1 MDCLIEQLGREILT
15 GDVPE
20 RAKLSGRVTDDSR
33 KVSEGDIFVAVRGP
47 MVDGHEFVDDAKRA
61 GAALILVERGI
72 GDEAAQRV
80 GAIARTVAD
89 SKNSLGKLA
98 WACQNRPDVKLKL
111 FGVTGT
117 NGKTTVATML
127 KWILDYNG
135 VCSGF
140 VGTVGYDVGDG
151 LKPLEN
157 TTPGSVQL
165 AELAAEMVKNGL
177 QAMVMECSSHGLHQ
191 KRTAGMEFAA
201 AAYTNLSG
209 DHLDYH
215 GDMESYRDCKAM
227 LFDHLVDNGVAV
239 INNDDEH
246 AYHMIKA
253 CGDHEVIT
261 FGLQRNDADLEA
273 HIKEMDM
280 RGCEVELH
288 YLGQKYKVKM
298 PVVARHNVSNFLAAA
313 GMALGGG
320 LNMKGILQAMKE
332 FPGVPGRLSAVDCG
346 QDFGVFVDYAH
357 TDDALERVLATVK
370 ELAAGRVI
378 LVFGCGGDRDRS
390 KRPRMAKAAQKY
402 ADVIF
407 VTNDNPRTEDPQQ
420 IIADCIAGF
429 DSGVEYSILPDR
441 AEAIYAAIGAAGEGD
456 VVLIAGKGHED
467 YQIIGT
473 EKVHF
478 DDREIAEKSIEKRQ
492 KAEGSGQ

>member
-1 MDCLIEQLGREILT
+1 MDNLIEQLGKEII
-15 GDVPE
+15 GGAVPD
-20 RAKLSGRVTDDSR
+20 RSVLSGKVTDDSR
-33 KVSEGDIFVAVRGP
+33 EVAAGDIFVAVKGP
-47 MVDGHEFVDDAKRA
+47 EVDGHRFA
-61 GAALILVERGI
+61 GAAKAKGAALVLVENGI
-72 GDEAAQRV
+72 GAEA
-80 GAIARTVAD
+80 ARTVGEAARYVANSSETLGRLAQTVNGWP
-89 SKNSLGKLA
+89 SK
-98 WACQNRPDVKLKL
+98 KLKL
-111 FGVTGT
+111 YGVTGT
-117 NGKTTVATML
+117 NGKTTVATMV
-127 KWILDYNG
+127 KWILEYNG
-135 VCSGF
+135 VRCGF
-140 VGTVGYDVGDG
+140 VGTVGYDVGGG
-151 LKPLEN
+151 LVELAN

-165 AELAAEMVKNGL
+165 GRLMGEMVSNGM

-191 KRTAGMEFAA
+191 KRTAGLAFTAA
-201 AAYTNLSG
+201 AFTNLSG

-239 INNDDEH
+239 INNDDGH
-246 AYHMIKA
+246 AYHMIKV
-253 CGDHEVIT
+253 CGDREVLT
-261 FGLQRNDADLEA
+261 FGLERNDADLEA

-280 RGCEVELH
+280 KGTVLELS
-288 YLGQKYKVKM
+288 YLGQKYKVRM
-298 PVVARHNVSNFLAAA
+298 PIVARHNVSNFLAAA

-320 LNMKGILQAMKE
+320 MNMKAILKAMKE
-332 FPGVPGRLSAVDCG
+332 FPGVPGRLSAVECG

-378 LVFGCGGDRDRS
+378 VVFGCGGDRDRT

-420 IIADCIAGF
+420 IIGDCIAGF

-441 AEAIYAAIGAAGEGD
+441 AEAIHAAISAAGTGD
-456 VVLIAGKGHED
+456 VVLIAGKGHEN

-473 EKVHF
+473 ERRHF
-478 DDREIAEKSIEKRQ
+478 SDFETAGKFLKNRHK
-492 KAEGSGQ
+492 G